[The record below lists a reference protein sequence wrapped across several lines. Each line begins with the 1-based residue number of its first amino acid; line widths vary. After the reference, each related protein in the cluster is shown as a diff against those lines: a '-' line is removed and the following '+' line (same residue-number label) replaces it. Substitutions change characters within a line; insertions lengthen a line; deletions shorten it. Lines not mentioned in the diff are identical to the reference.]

1 MKGPIKAKSLLI
13 GSDNLYLAGVRDKV
27 DTDDP
32 WAHFDGRMGGLIA
45 ICSKRDGK
53 RKGQIELDSPP
64 VFDGL
69 ASARNKLVVSCKDRS
84 ILCFE

>member
-1 MKGPIKAKSLLI
+1 MVSIHKPLFVSIIL
-13 GSDNLYLAGVRDKV
+13 
-27 DTDDP
+27 T

-53 RKGQIELDSPP
+53 LKSQIALESPP

-69 ASARNKLVVSCKDRS
+69 ASAANKLVVSCRS
-84 ILCFE
+84 GSVLCFE